1 MVTVL
6 VFGETLRQAV
16 EDSEV
21 QCEVVGPTTV
31 KRLLEANQ
39 GKLAALLPFLNKGE
53 LLVTI
58 NRKVG
63 ALDSTVKDGDTIKL
77 THQVHPTM
85 DGAMWQNP

>member
-39 GKLAALLPFLNKGE
+39 DKLAALLPFLNKGE
-53 LLVTI
+53 LLIAI

-77 THQVHPTM
+77 THQAHPTM